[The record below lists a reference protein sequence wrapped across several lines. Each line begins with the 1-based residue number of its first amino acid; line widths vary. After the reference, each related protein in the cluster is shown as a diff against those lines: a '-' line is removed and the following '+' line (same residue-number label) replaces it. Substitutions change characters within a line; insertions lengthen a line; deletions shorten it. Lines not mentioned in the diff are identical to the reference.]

1 MEKTPRK
8 IKTYVRDALGD
19 LPMRRAV
26 SNAAVTSKAS
36 RDQQAARIPYW
47 ELVRQKVRSF
57 KKDVLEHLDE
67 YLVEFESNCQANGI
81 KVHWAR
87 DAASAREIIG
97 KIARD
102 CGAKTVVKSKSL
114 NTEEIELNSYLADN
128 GVDPVETDLCEYIV
142 QLLGQIPSHL
152 VAPALHLSRQ
162 DIGRLFHE
170 KLGGEYTEDPGEL
183 TEIARIH
190 LREKFLTA
198 DMGIS
203 GANFGIADSGCVCVV
218 ENECNAR
225 LTISLPKV
233 HVAVMGIEKLIPNL
247 AALPYFLKLLPVS
260 ATGQRASS
268 YVNII
273 GGPGRDGAGEGPQE
287 VHIVL
292 LDNGRS
298 KILGDAQL
306 RETLMCMRCGACL
319 NTCPVYREIGGHA
332 YGWVYMGP
340 IGSALIPQFLGEKE
354 GCYAPSLS
362 TLCGACREICP
373 LEINIPRHL
382 LKLRN
387 KVVLAKRSGFFERI
401 GIKLWAFA
409 AARPRLYRFVTWFPG
424 KLQMLLPGKRAF
436 AAPGYTGRR
445 AIGRFDSK
453 GFAKRFRAMERNNKN
468 G

>member
-1 MEKTPRK
+1 MEKTPK
-8 IKTYVRDALGD
+8 KLKKYVRDALAD
-19 LPMRRAV
+19 VPMRTAV
-26 SNAAVTSKAS
+26 ANAARTSKAS
-36 RDQQAARIPYW
+36 RDKIAGQIPYW
-47 ELVRQKVRSF
+47 DLVRQKVRSF
-57 KKDVLEHLDE
+57 KRDVLEHLDE
-67 YLVEFESNCQANGI
+67 YLLKFEANCQANGI
-81 KVHWAR
+81 TVHWAR
-87 DAASAREIIG
+87 DAAAAREIVG
-97 KIARD
+97 TIARD
-102 CGAKTVVKSKSL
+102 CGVSTVVKSKSL
-114 NTEEIELNSYLADN
+114 TTEEIDLNAYLAAA
-128 GVDPVETDLCEYIV
+128 GVEPVETDLGEYIV

-162 DIGRLFHE
+162 DIGRVFQD
-170 KLGGEYTEDPGEL
+170 KLGVEYTEDPAEL
-183 TEIARIH
+183 TEIARVH

-203 GANFGIADSGCVCVV
+203 GANFGIAGSGCICVV

-233 HVAVMGIEKLIPNL
+233 HVAVMGIEKLIPDL
-247 AALPYFLKLLPVS
+247 AALPYFLKLLPAS
-260 ATGQRASS
+260 ATGQKASS

-273 GGPGRDGAGEGPQE
+273 GGPGRRGSDEGPRE
-287 VHIVL
+287 VHVVL

-298 KILGDAQL
+298 RILGDGQL

-319 NTCPVYREIGGHA
+319 NSCPVYREIGGHA

-340 IGSALIPQFLGEKE
+340 IGSALIPQYLGEAE
-354 GCYAPSLS
+354 GCHAPSLS

-387 KVVLAKRSGFFERI
+387 KVVRAKKSGFFERMAM
-401 GIKLWAFA
+401 KLWAFA
-409 AARPRLYRFVTWFPG
+409 AARPLVYRFVTWFPG

-453 GFAKRFRAMERNNKN
+453 GFAKRFREMEK
-468 G
+468 

>member
-1 MEKTPRK
+1 MDKTPK
-8 IKTYVRDALGD
+8 KLKKYVRDALAD
-19 LPMRRAV
+19 VPMRTAV
-26 SNAAVTSKAS
+26 GNAAETSVAS
-36 RDQQAARIPYW
+36 RDKVAGQIPYW

-57 KKDVLEHLDE
+57 KRDVLEHLDE
-67 YLVEFESNCQANGI
+67 YLVEFETNCRGNGI
-81 KVHWAR
+81 TVHWAR
-87 DAASAREIIG
+87 DGAAAREIVG
-97 KIARD
+97 NIARE
-102 CGAKTVVKSKSL
+102 CGATMVVKSKSL
-114 NTEEIELNSYLADN
+114 TTEEIGLNDFLAAS
-128 GVDPVETDLCEYIV
+128 GIEPIETDLGECIV

-162 DIGRLFHE
+162 DIGRVFQD
-170 KLGGEYTEDPGEL
+170 KLGVEYTEDPAEL
-183 TEIARIH
+183 TEIARVH

-198 DMGIS
+198 RMGIS
-203 GANFGIADSGCVCVV
+203 GANFGIAGSGCICVV

-233 HVAVMGIEKLIPNL
+233 HVAVMGIEKLIPDM
-247 AALPYFLKLLPVS
+247 AALPYFLKLLPAS
-260 ATGQRASS
+260 ATGQKASS

-273 GGPGRDGAGEGPQE
+273 GSPGRDGSGEGPRE
-287 VHIVL
+287 VHVVL

-298 KILGDAQL
+298 RILGDGQL

-319 NTCPVYREIGGHA
+319 NSCPVYRQIGGHA

-340 IGSALIPQFLGEKE
+340 IGSALIPQYLGEAE

-387 KVVLAKRSGFFERI
+387 KVVRARRSGFFERMAM
-401 GIKLWAFA
+401 KLWAFA

-424 KLQMLLPGKRAF
+424 KFQMLLPGKRAF
-436 AAPGYTGRR
+436 PAPGYMGRR

-453 GFAKRFRAMERNNKN
+453 GFGKRFRRMERKN
-468 G
+468 D